1 MDRPG
6 ERLLSTLMEPW
17 ISYGGRLKVT
27 LFPNPAKDFLDVKV
41 KVSQPFH
48 KGGVLTI
55 YDEDDLKKMVV
66 FIQLGENRIEIQR
79 NTVQN
84 HVCRQR
90 RPRRRRCPPRCP
102 DSRRPGPPGC
112 TSPTA

>member
-66 FIQLGENRIEIQR
+66 FIQLGENRIEIQ
-79 NTVQN
+79 
-84 HVCRQR
+84 
-90 RPRRRRCPPRCP
+90 
-102 DSRRPGPPGC
+102 DLEPGIY
-112 TSPTA
+112 SVRIDWEEEEKWLRFVKH